1 MIDFIFQVDLST
13 IYIIVRRDFA
23 SPHDRTGSLTSP
35 LGAGFYYTAAEANEA
50 ARQHCLR
57 ESASGIGNGGWGL
70 AALPFH
76 GEKDGLYRGG
86 CVTREEGV
94 RERFEVRVRRLK
106 ARGNGWG
113 GPPAGRVGSSGGDA
127 VSRTGSRGSWH
138 GDSMGERTMM
148 GGSRRSMEVRRP
160 RTSAGPLMAVE
171 EEEQQKAEE
180 EEEEEGVMRGE
191 MGEGEKENECPRSE
205 TVSRSSSALKRRGS
219 RIGRLWGSIKRR
231 SQG

>member
-23 SPHDRTGSLTSP
+23 SPHDRTGTLTSP
-35 LGAGFYYTAAEANEA
+35 LGAGFYYSAAEANEA

-57 ESASGIGNGGWGL
+57 EGASGFGNGGWGL

-106 ARGNGWG
+106 AKGSGWG
-113 GPPAGRVGSSGGDA
+113 APPGGRVGSSGGDG
-127 VSRTGSRGSWH
+127 VSRAGSRGSWH
-138 GDSMGERTMM
+138 GDGTGERAMM
-148 GGSRRSMEVRRP
+148 GGARRSLDVRRP

-171 EEEQQKAEE
+171 EEEHQKAEE
-180 EEEEEGVMRGE
+180 EEGEDDIGGE
-191 MGEGEKENECPRSE
+191 MGEGEKENECPRSG

-231 SQG
+231 SQS